1 MVIFGEIYMG
11 KHAYLIIAHNNFYI
25 LKKLIALID
34 DERNDIYIHVDK
46 KTKNFKKDDFI
57 NICKKSQ
64 INFIKRISV
73 YWGDYSQVQCELNLL
88 KAAIKGNYQ
97 YYHLISG
104 VDLPIKSQGY
114 IHDFFDKNKNTEYVR
129 FTDNWDHSR
138 VGKLHILNKLN
149 RTNNPLLIKIKI
161 LLNKPFNYL
170 YKKGYDYSQKFNFS
184 IKKGDNWFSITDSAA
199 KYIVSQEKV
208 IKKLFKYSLCP
219 DEHFIH
225 TILFNSKFEK
235 SLSYNT
241 CLREID
247 WKRGEPYTYRKA
259 DYSLLINSN
268 NLFARKFDTSIDKEI
283 IDNIYLCI
291 KKHQS

>member
-149 RTNNPLLIKIKI
+149 RTNKPLLIKIKI

-247 WKRGEPYTYRKA
+247 WKRGRPYTYRKA

>member
-46 KTKNFKKDDFI
+46 KSKNFKKDDFI

-247 WKRGEPYTYRKA
+247 WKRGRPYTYRKA

-283 IDNIYLCI
+283 IDDIYLCI
-291 KKHQS
+291 KKYQS

>member
-208 IKKLFKYSLCP
+208 IKKLFKYSL
-219 DEHFIH
+219 F
-225 TILFNSKFEK
+225 S
-235 SLSYNT
+235 
-241 CLREID
+241 
-247 WKRGEPYTYRKA
+247 
-259 DYSLLINSN
+259 
-268 NLFARKFDTSIDKEI
+268 
-283 IDNIYLCI
+283 
-291 KKHQS
+291 